1 MITEKY
7 TVEQAE
13 QVKGD
18 YLMGTSVEDIASN
31 IGKSTRSVIAKLAQL
46 GVYKTKAKVGTLK
59 VTKVTKVTKVMLISM
74 ISSRHNL
81 PMAKLATL
89 EKASL
94 EALEL
99 IAAL

>member
-59 VTKVTKVTKVMLISM
+59 VTKVTKVMLISM